1 MKEENKYV
9 NKFDACVKIALRHEL
24 LYRLRTIKNQR
35 KHYINMSEMSD
46 YQLGELCCFDE
57 YPSECFQEKIAT
69 VHFEALIHDE
79 LLYEALLSLKPIT
92 REILI
97 LKYWERMTDKAIG
110 EKLCMSREMVNYYRR
125 KALKSM
131 RKMIEETRNNER

>member
-1 MKEENKYV
+1 MKEHNKYI

-35 KHYINMSEMSD
+35 KHYINLSEMSD
-46 YQLGELCCFDE
+46 YQLGELCCFDK
-57 YPSECFQEKIAT
+57 YPSECFCEKIAT
-69 VHFEALIHDE
+69 VHFEAVIRDE
-79 LLYEALLSLKPIT
+79 WIYEALLSLKPIT

-110 EKLCMSREMVNYYRR
+110 E
-125 KALKSM
+125 
-131 RKMIEETRNNER
+131 

>member
-9 NKFDACVKIALRHEL
+9 NKFDACVKISLRHEL
-24 LYRLRTIKNQR
+24 LYRLRTIRNQR
-35 KHYINMSEMSD
+35 KHYINLSELND
-46 YQLGELCCFDE
+46 YQLGKLCCFDE
-57 YPSECFQEKIAT
+57 YPSESFCEKIAT
-69 VHFEALIHDE
+69 VHFETVIRDE
-79 LLYEALLSLKPIT
+79 WIYEALLSLKPIK

-97 LKYWERMTDKAIG
+97 LRYWEKMTDKEIG

-131 RKMIEETRNNER
+131 KNMIKESRKNEK

>member
-9 NKFDACVKIALRHEL
+9 NKFDACVKISLRHEL

-35 KHYINMSEMSD
+35 KHYINLSELND
-46 YQLGELCCFDE
+46 YQLGKLCCCDE
-57 YPSECFQEKIAT
+57 YPSECFREKVTT
-69 VHFEALIHDE
+69 VHFETVIRDE
-79 LLYEALLSLKPIT
+79 WIYEALLSLKPIT

-97 LKYWERMTDKAIG
+97 LKYWEKMTDKAIG
-110 EKLCMSREMVNYYRR
+110 ENLCMSREMVNYYRR

>member
-1 MKEENKYV
+1 MKEESKYV

-35 KHYINMSEMSD
+35 RHYINMSEMSD

-57 YPSECFQEKIAT
+57 YPSECFLEKVAT
-69 VHFEALIHDE
+69 VHFEAVIRDE
-79 LLYEALLSLKPIT
+79 GIYEALLSLKPLT

-97 LKYWERMTDKAIG
+97 LKYWERMTDKEIG
-110 EKLCMSREMVNYYRR
+110 EKLCMSREMVNYYRK

-131 RKMIEETRNNER
+131 KKMIEEIRNNER